1 MDAALERIMYVED
14 EPDIQAIAKLALEA
28 IGRFTVHLC
37 ESGTSALTE
46 VEQFGPDL
54 ILLDVMMPEM
64 DGPTMLQVLRTLPA
78 FAQTPVIFMTA
89 KAQAHEIE
97 HYKALGALD
106 VITKPFDPM
115 ALPQQIRE
123 IWSRHQHHNG
133 AAHVLMAVGENT

>member
-28 IGRFTVHLC
+28 IGRFSVHLC
-37 ESGTSALTE
+37 DSGVCALTE
-46 VEQFGPDL
+46 VEQFAPDL

-64 DGPTMLQVLRTLPA
+64 DGPSTLQALRTLPA
-78 FAQTPVIFMTA
+78 FAQTPVVFMTA

-106 VITKPFDPM
+106 VIIKPFDPM
-115 ALPQQIRE
+115 ALSQQIRD
-123 IWSRHQHHNG
+123 IWSRHHHHQG
-133 AAHVLMAVGENT
+133 AAHVPMAVGKNT